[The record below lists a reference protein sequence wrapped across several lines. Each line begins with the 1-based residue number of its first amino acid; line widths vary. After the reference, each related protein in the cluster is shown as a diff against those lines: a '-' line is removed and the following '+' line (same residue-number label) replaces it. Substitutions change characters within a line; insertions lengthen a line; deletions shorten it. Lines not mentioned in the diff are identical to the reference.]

1 MQALPPSPKS
11 RSPEPTPSDSSA
23 WGRMITSFSRAP
35 TRHGENDSLS
45 SYNSYAFNGRLF
57 NMSKANYNS
66 ANTALA
72 RELKNRHLQMI
83 AFGGSI
89 GTGLFVASGVALYR
103 GGPVSLLL
111 AFIIMGAMQFFTMQ
125 ALGEL
130 SVAFPVGGS
139 FANYSTRFLDPSW
152 GFAMG
157 WNYTL
162 QYLIVL
168 PLEII
173 AGAFTTN
180 YWNPNASKSIFIVL
194 FFILILGINL
204 LGVKG
209 YGEAEFIFSA
219 VKVTAI
225 VGFILLGMIINIAG
239 TPEGDYI
246 GFTRWHS
253 PGAFHN
259 GFKGFA
265 SVLVTAAFSFA
276 GTEMVGLAAAETSNP
291 KKSIP
296 AAVKQ
301 VFWRISLF
309 YILSILFIGLLVP
322 YNEPRLLGAK
332 YGSDAAASPFVIAIE
347 MSGSDVLPDIM
358 NAVILISLISVGNTA
373 VYAASRTLAA
383 LAEQSLAPK
392 MFAYIDRTGRP
403 LVAIICCGLLGLLAF
418 TANSKIHNEIFNWLL
433 AISGL
438 STLFTWS
445 SICVCH
451 IRFRKAWE
459 LSGYNTSQL
468 AFRSQVGVWGSWVA
482 LAAYGTVLVL
492 QIWVAISPIQAEGE
506 DPLTTPQR
514 LKNFFLQVLT
524 IPMIFLFYFTH
535 KTWMGTK
542 VVKDK
547 DIDINT
553 GRRYLH
559 VWNEEEEQ
567 ARRKWPLW
575 KRVYNHLYTST
586 TTTMAGHTF
595 WQYIRLKAIVTFI
608 RLINH
613 IFTRPHFTPSPT
625 CIRKPIRIPSRGL
638 NRFIDAW
645 IYYPKN
651 YTDNKKYG
659 LVINWHG
666 GAYTLPN
673 LGMDHQFCEK
683 IATENNVLVLD
694 ADYRKAPEYPLP
706 GAVEDAEDTFSWVES
721 QAQMFDL
728 DRVALSG
735 FSSGG
740 NLALVASSDLRREYK
755 MNIRAVYAFYPGV
768 DFSIPPEEKTVP
780 EPIRPLPVSFQH
792 LLTEAYVPRTEDRKS
807 PKASPMYAEGI
818 SFPEHVMLVA
828 CSGDIFTPE
837 IEVFGKKLERAGRDV
852 EIVRI
857 EGAHGCDK
865 TTNPKTFRPEARDF
879 AKPFLANS
887 SPFYSHIA
895 SSIQH
900 PVSSTSLS
908 LIKVI
913 KFSHTMAS
921 NGINE
926 HFKLLG
932 ASLSQL
938 YRTETYSDLVITCG
952 DDVHRVH
959 KAIICPRSL
968 FFTAACNANFIEGQ
982 EGRINLP
989 EDDPNAVRDMIH
1001 YLYNLDLV
1009 GHEFIPEDGNYIEEE
1024 LSDTEHDDEMKQL
1037 LEWSGRRFIGNR
1049 RVKGLVPKLGARIGP
1064 SSNLRLFAKV
1074 YALGE
1079 KYGIPGLKSIAVSK
1093 FEKLA
1098 KAYAQTEDFRL
1109 AVQEVYTSTIDQD
1122 RGLRDVVVSTVE
1134 ENLGLL
1140 NNQDFE
1146 DLVQATGLG
1155 HDLLMK
1161 ITSAH
1166 RAG

>member
-1 MQALPPSPKS
+1 MAYQREFEMQALPPSPKS
-11 RSPEPTPSDSSA
+11 RSPEPEPDDSSA
-23 WGRMITSFSRAP
+23 WSRLITSFSRAP
-35 TRHGENDSLS
+35 ARHDSLS
-45 SYNSYAFNGRLF
+45 SYGSYGSYAFNGRLF

-225 VGFILLGMIINIAG
+225 VGFILLGIIINIAG
-239 TPEGDYI
+239 SPEGDYI
-246 GFTRWHS
+246 GFTRWQN

-265 SVLVTAAFSFA
+265 SVLVTATFSFA

-291 KKSIP
+291 KKSLP

-309 YILSILFIGLLVP
+309 YILSILLIGLLVP
-322 YNEPRLLGAK
+322 YDEPRLLGAK

-373 VYAASRTLAA
+373 VYASSRMLAA

-418 TANSKIHNEIFNWLL
+418 SANSKIHNEIFNWLL

-445 SICVCH
+445 SICICH

-459 LSGYNTSQL
+459 LSGYNVSQL
-468 AFRSQVGVWGSWVA
+468 AFKSQVGVWGSWVA

-492 QIWVAISPIQAEGE
+492 QVWVAISPIQ
-506 DPLTTPQR
+506 P
-514 LKNFFLQVLT
+514 
-524 IPMIFLFYFTH
+524 
-535 KTWMGTK
+535 
-542 VVKDK
+542 
-547 DIDINT
+547 
-553 GRRYLH
+553 
-559 VWNEEEEQ
+559 EEF
-567 ARRKWPLW
+567 
-575 KRVYNHLYTST
+575 S
-586 TTTMAGHTF
+586 TTTMADHTF
-595 WQYIRLKAIVTFI
+595 WQYIRLKAIVTLI
-608 RLINH
+608 RLINY

-625 CIRKPIRIPSRGL
+625 CIRKLIRIPSRGL
-638 NRFIDAW
+638 NRFINAW
-645 IYYPKN
+645 IYYPNN
-651 YTDNKKYG
+651 YVDTRKYG

-683 IATENNVLVLD
+683 VATENNVLVLD

-706 GAVEDAEDTFSWVES
+706 GAVEDAEDTFRWVES
-721 QAQMFDL
+721 QAHMFDL

-740 NLALVASSDLRREYK
+740 NLALVASSELRREFK

-792 LLTEAYVPRTEDRKS
+792 LLTEAYVLCVKDRKS

-818 SFPEHVMLVA
+818 CFPKHVMLVA

-837 IEVFGKKLERAGRDV
+837 IEVFEKKLERAGCDV

-879 AKPFLANS
+879 AYA
-887 SPFYSHIA
+887 
-895 SSIQH
+895 
-900 PVSSTSLS
+900 
-908 LIKVI
+908 KV
-913 KFSHTMAS
+913 
-921 NGINE
+921 
-926 HFKLLG
+926 
-932 ASLSQL
+932 
-938 YRTETYSDLVITCG
+938 V
-952 DDVHRVH
+952 
-959 KAIICPRSL
+959 RSL
-968 FFTAACNANFIEGQ
+968 Q
-982 EGRINLP
+982 
-989 EDDPNAVRDMIH
+989 
-1001 YLYNLDLV
+1001 
-1009 GHEFIPEDGNYIEEE
+1009 
-1024 LSDTEHDDEMKQL
+1024 
-1037 LEWSGRRFIGNR
+1037 
-1049 RVKGLVPKLGARIGP
+1049 
-1064 SSNLRLFAKV
+1064 
-1074 YALGE
+1074 
-1079 KYGIPGLKSIAVSK
+1079 GIM
-1093 FEKLA
+1093 
-1098 KAYAQTEDFRL
+1098 Q
-1109 AVQEVYTSTIDQD
+1109 
-1122 RGLRDVVVSTVE
+1122 
-1134 ENLGLL
+1134 
-1140 NNQDFE
+1140 
-1146 DLVQATGLG
+1146 
-1155 HDLLMK
+1155 
-1161 ITSAH
+1161 
-1166 RAG
+1166 

>member
-1 MQALPPSPKS
+1 MAYQREFEMQALPPSPKS
-11 RSPEPTPSDSSA
+11 RSPEPAVDDPSA
-23 WGRMITSFSRAP
+23 WSRLITSFSRAP
-35 TRHGENDSLS
+35 SRHDSLS

-111 AFIIMGAMQFFTMQ
+111 AFITMGAMQFFTMQ

-204 LGVKG
+204 LGVKA

-225 VGFILLGMIINIAG
+225 VGFILLGIIINIAG
-239 TPEGDYI
+239 SPEGDYI
-246 GFTRWHS
+246 GFTRWQN

-265 SVLVTAAFSFA
+265 SVLVTATFSFA

-309 YILSILFIGLLVP
+309 YILSVLLIGLLVP

-392 MFAYIDRTGRP
+392 VFAYIDRTGRP

-451 IRFRKAWE
+451 IRFRRAWR
-459 LSGYNTSQL
+459 LSGYNVSQL

-506 DPLTTPQR
+506 DPLTTPER
-514 LKNFFLQVLT
+514 FKNFFLQILT
-524 IPMIFLFYFTH
+524 IPIIFLFYFTH
-535 KTWMGTK
+535 KTWVGTK
-542 VVKDK
+542 VVRDK

-575 KRVYNHLYTST
+575 KRVYNHL
-586 TTTMAGHTF
+586 
-595 WQYIRLKAIVTFI
+595 
-608 RLINH
+608 
-613 IFTRPHFTPSPT
+613 
-625 CIRKPIRIPSRGL
+625 C
-638 NRFIDAW
+638 
-645 IYYPKN
+645 
-651 YTDNKKYG
+651 
-659 LVINWHG
+659 
-666 GAYTLPN
+666 
-673 LGMDHQFCEK
+673 
-683 IATENNVLVLD
+683 
-694 ADYRKAPEYPLP
+694 
-706 GAVEDAEDTFSWVES
+706 
-721 QAQMFDL
+721 
-728 DRVALSG
+728 
-735 FSSGG
+735 
-740 NLALVASSDLRREYK
+740 
-755 MNIRAVYAFYPGV
+755 
-768 DFSIPPEEKTVP
+768 
-780 EPIRPLPVSFQH
+780 
-792 LLTEAYVPRTEDRKS
+792 
-807 PKASPMYAEGI
+807 
-818 SFPEHVMLVA
+818 
-828 CSGDIFTPE
+828 
-837 IEVFGKKLERAGRDV
+837 
-852 EIVRI
+852 
-857 EGAHGCDK
+857 
-865 TTNPKTFRPEARDF
+865 
-879 AKPFLANS
+879 
-887 SPFYSHIA
+887 
-895 SSIQH
+895 
-900 PVSSTSLS
+900 
-908 LIKVI
+908 
-913 KFSHTMAS
+913 
-921 NGINE
+921 
-926 HFKLLG
+926 
-932 ASLSQL
+932 
-938 YRTETYSDLVITCG
+938 
-952 DDVHRVH
+952 
-959 KAIICPRSL
+959 
-968 FFTAACNANFIEGQ
+968 
-982 EGRINLP
+982 
-989 EDDPNAVRDMIH
+989 
-1001 YLYNLDLV
+1001 
-1009 GHEFIPEDGNYIEEE
+1009 
-1024 LSDTEHDDEMKQL
+1024 
-1037 LEWSGRRFIGNR
+1037 
-1049 RVKGLVPKLGARIGP
+1049 
-1064 SSNLRLFAKV
+1064 
-1074 YALGE
+1074 
-1079 KYGIPGLKSIAVSK
+1079 
-1093 FEKLA
+1093 
-1098 KAYAQTEDFRL
+1098 
-1109 AVQEVYTSTIDQD
+1109 
-1122 RGLRDVVVSTVE
+1122 
-1134 ENLGLL
+1134 
-1140 NNQDFE
+1140 
-1146 DLVQATGLG
+1146 
-1155 HDLLMK
+1155 
-1161 ITSAH
+1161 
-1166 RAG
+1166 

>member
-1 MQALPPSPKS
+1 MAYQREFEMQALPPSPKS
-11 RSPEPTPSDSSA
+11 RSPEPTEYDSPSA
-23 WGRMITSFSRAP
+23 WNRLITSFSRAP
-35 TRHGENDSLS
+35 ARHGENDSLS

-225 VGFILLGMIINIAG
+225 VGFILLGIIINIAG
-239 TPEGDYI
+239 SPEGDYI
-246 GFTRWHS
+246 GFTRWHN

-265 SVLVTAAFSFA
+265 SVLVTATFSFA

-291 KKSIP
+291 KKSLP
-296 AAVKQ
+296 VAVKQ

-309 YILSILFIGLLVP
+309 YILSILLIGLLVP

-392 MFAYIDRTGRP
+392 VFAYIDRTGRP

-445 SICVCH
+445 SICICH
-451 IRFRKAWE
+451 IRFRRAWQ
-459 LSGYNTSQL
+459 LSGYNVSQL

-492 QIWVAISPIQAEGE
+492 QIWVAISPIQPEGE
-506 DPLTTPQR
+506 DPLTTPER
-514 LKNFFLQVLT
+514 FKNFFLQILT
-524 IPMIFLFYFTH
+524 IPIIFLFYFTH
-535 KTWMGTK
+535 KTWVGTK
-542 VVKDK
+542 V
-547 DIDINT
+547 
-553 GRRYLH
+553 
-559 VWNEEEEQ
+559 
-567 ARRKWPLW
+567 
-575 KRVYNHLYTST
+575 
-586 TTTMAGHTF
+586 
-595 WQYIRLKAIVTFI
+595 YIRLKVIVTFI
-608 RLINH
+608 RLINY

-625 CIRKPIRIPSRGL
+625 CLRKLIRIPSRDL
-638 NRFIDAW
+638 NRFINAW
-645 IYYPKN
+645 VYYPNN
-651 YTDNKKYG
+651 YTDSQKLP

-673 LGMDHQFCEK
+673 LGIDHHFCEK
-683 IATENNVLVLD
+683 LANENNVLVLD

-706 GAVEDAEDTFSWVES
+706 GALEDAEDTFRWVEG
-721 QAQMFDL
+721 QRIFDL

-740 NLALVASSDLRREYK
+740 NLALVASSELRREFK

-768 DFSIPPEEKTVP
+768 DFSIPPEEKKVP

-792 LLTEAYVPRTEDRKS
+792 LLTEAYVPRVEDRKS
-807 PKASPMYAEGI
+807 PKASLMYAEAI

-837 IEVFGKKLERAGRDV
+837 IEAFGKKLERAGRDV
-852 EIVRI
+852 DVVRI
-857 EGAHGCDK
+857 QGAHGCDK
-865 TTNPKTFRPEARDF
+865 TTNPTMFRAEARDF
-879 AKPFLANS
+879 A
-887 SPFYSHIA
+887 YSKHTNTTMDTEGKFMDMEEFEAISA
-895 SSIQH
+895 KAAQ
-900 PVSSTSLS
+900 PQ
-908 LIKVI
+908 KV
-913 KFSHTMAS
+913 M
-921 NGINE
+921 
-926 HFKLLG
+926 
-932 ASLSQL
+932 
-938 YRTETYSDLVITCG
+938 
-952 DDVHRVH
+952 
-959 KAIICPRSL
+959 
-968 FFTAACNANFIEGQ
+968 
-982 EGRINLP
+982 
-989 EDDPNAVRDMIH
+989 
-1001 YLYNLDLV
+1001 
-1009 GHEFIPEDGNYIEEE
+1009 EEE
-1024 LSDTEHDDEMKQL
+1024 KSESRRREL
-1037 LEWSGRRFIGNR
+1037 LQSLEST
-1049 RVKGLVPKLGARIGP
+1049 
-1064 SSNLRLFAKV
+1064 RL
-1074 YALGE
+1074 
-1079 KYGIPGLKSIAVSK
+1079 
-1093 FEKLA
+1093 
-1098 KAYAQTEDFRL
+1098 T
-1109 AVQEVYTSTIDQD
+1109 
-1122 RGLRDVVVSTVE
+1122 
-1134 ENLGLL
+1134 
-1140 NNQDFE
+1140 
-1146 DLVQATGLG
+1146 
-1155 HDLLMK
+1155 
-1161 ITSAH
+1161 
-1166 RAG
+1166 

>member
-1 MQALPPSPKS
+1 MAYQREFEMQALPPSPKS
-11 RSPEPTPSDSSA
+11 RSPEPTEYDSPSA
-23 WGRMITSFSRAP
+23 WNRLITSFSRAP
-35 TRHGENDSLS
+35 ARHGENDSLS

-225 VGFILLGMIINIAG
+225 VGFILLGIIINIAG
-239 TPEGDYI
+239 SPEGDYI
-246 GFTRWHS
+246 GFTRWHN

-265 SVLVTAAFSFA
+265 SVLVTATFSFA

-291 KKSIP
+291 KKSLP
-296 AAVKQ
+296 VAVKQ

-309 YILSILFIGLLVP
+309 YILSILLIGLLVP

-392 MFAYIDRTGRP
+392 VFAYIDRTGRP

-433 AISGL
+433 AI
-438 STLFTWS
+438 
-445 SICVCH
+445 
-451 IRFRKAWE
+451 
-459 LSGYNTSQL
+459 N
-468 AFRSQVGVWGSWVA
+468 
-482 LAAYGTVLVL
+482 AA
-492 QIWVAISPIQAEGE
+492 
-506 DPLTTPQR
+506 
-514 LKNFFLQVLT
+514 
-524 IPMIFLFYFTH
+524 
-535 KTWMGTK
+535 
-542 VVKDK
+542 
-547 DIDINT
+547 
-553 GRRYLH
+553 
-559 VWNEEEEQ
+559 
-567 ARRKWPLW
+567 
-575 KRVYNHLYTST
+575 
-586 TTTMAGHTF
+586 TTMADHTF
-595 WQYIRLKAIVTFI
+595 WQYIRLKVIVTFI
-608 RLINH
+608 RLINY

-625 CIRKPIRIPSRGL
+625 CIRKLIRIPSRDL
-638 NRFIDAW
+638 NRFINAW
-645 IYYPKN
+645 IYYPNN
-651 YTDNKKYG
+651 YTDSQKLP

-673 LGMDHQFCEK
+673 LGMDHHFCEK
-683 IATENNVLVLD
+683 LANENNVLVLD
-694 ADYRKAPEYPLP
+694 ADYRKAPEHPLP
-706 GAVEDAEDTFSWVES
+706 GALEDAEDTFRWVEG
-721 QAQMFDL
+721 QRIFDL

-740 NLALVASSDLRREYK
+740 NLALVASSELRREFK

-768 DFSIPPEEKTVP
+768 DFSIPPEEKKVP
-780 EPIRPLPVSFQH
+780 EPIRPLPVTFQH
-792 LLTEAYVPRTEDRKS
+792 LLTEAYVPRVEDRKS
-807 PKASPMYAEGI
+807 PKASPMYAEAI

-852 EIVRI
+852 EVVRI
-857 EGAHGCDK
+857 QGAHGCDK
-865 TTNPKTFRPEARDF
+865 TTNPAMFRAEARDF
-879 AKPFLANS
+879 A
-887 SPFYSHIA
+887 YS
-895 SSIQH
+895 
-900 PVSSTSLS
+900 
-908 LIKVI
+908 KV
-913 KFSHTMAS
+913 
-921 NGINE
+921 
-926 HFKLLG
+926 L
-932 ASLSQL
+932 
-938 YRTETYSDLVITCG
+938 
-952 DDVHRVH
+952 
-959 KAIICPRSL
+959 RSL
-968 FFTAACNANFIEGQ
+968 Q
-982 EGRINLP
+982 
-989 EDDPNAVRDMIH
+989 
-1001 YLYNLDLV
+1001 
-1009 GHEFIPEDGNYIEEE
+1009 YI
-1024 LSDTEHDDEMKQL
+1024 M
-1037 LEWSGRRFIGNR
+1037 
-1049 RVKGLVPKLGARIGP
+1049 
-1064 SSNLRLFAKV
+1064 
-1074 YALGE
+1074 
-1079 KYGIPGLKSIAVSK
+1079 
-1093 FEKLA
+1093 
-1098 KAYAQTEDFRL
+1098 
-1109 AVQEVYTSTIDQD
+1109 
-1122 RGLRDVVVSTVE
+1122 
-1134 ENLGLL
+1134 
-1140 NNQDFE
+1140 
-1146 DLVQATGLG
+1146 
-1155 HDLLMK
+1155 
-1161 ITSAH
+1161 
-1166 RAG
+1166 

>member
-11 RSPEPTPSDSSA
+11 RSPEPTECESPSA
-23 WGRMITSFSRAP
+23 WNRLITSFSRAP
-35 TRHGENDSLS
+35 ARHGENDSLS
-45 SYNSYAFNGRLF
+45 SYSSYAFNGRLF

-111 AFIIMGAMQFFTMQ
+111 AFIVMGAMQFFTMQ

-204 LGVKG
+204 LGVKA

-219 VKVTAI
+219 VKITAI
-225 VGFILLGMIINIAG
+225 IGFILLGIIINIAG
-239 TPEGDYI
+239 SPEGGYI
-246 GFTRWHS
+246 GFTRWHN

-265 SVLVTAAFSFA
+265 SVLVTATFSFA
-276 GTEMVGLAAAETSNP
+276 GTEMVGLASAETSNP
-291 KKSIP
+291 KKSLP

-309 YILSILFIGLLVP
+309 YILSILLIGLLVP
-322 YNEPRLLGAK
+322 YTEPRLLGAK

-373 VYAASRTLAA
+373 VYASSRTVAA

-445 SICVCH
+445 SICICH
-451 IRFRKAWE
+451 IRFRKAWQ
-459 LSGYNTSQL
+459 LSGYDVSQL

-482 LAAYGTVLVL
+482 LAAYGTVLIL
-492 QIWVAISPIQAEGE
+492 QIWVAISPIQPEGE
-506 DPLTTPQR
+506 DPLTVPER
-514 LKNFFLQVLT
+514 LKNFFLQILT
-524 IPMIFLFYFTH
+524 VPTIFLFYFTH
-535 KTWMGTK
+535 KIWVGTK
-542 VVKDK
+542 VVR
-547 DIDINT
+547 N
-553 GRRYLH
+553 
-559 VWNEEEEQ
+559 
-567 ARRKWPLW
+567 
-575 KRVYNHLYTST
+575 TST
-586 TTTMAGHTF
+586 TMANHTF
-595 WQYIRLKAIVTFI
+595 WQYIRLKAIVTLV
-608 RLINH
+608 RLINY

-625 CIRKPIRIPSRGL
+625 CIRKLIRIPSRDL
-638 NRFIDAW
+638 NRFINAW
-645 IYYPKN
+645 VYYPKD
-651 YTDNKKYG
+651 YTDTKKYG

-673 LGMDHQFCEK
+673 LGMDHEFCHK
-683 IATENNVLVLD
+683 IASENNVLVLD
-694 ADYRKAPEYPLP
+694 ADYRKAPEFPLP
-706 GAVEDAEDTFSWVES
+706 GAIEDAEDTFRWVES
-721 QAQMFDL
+721 QATFDL

-740 NLALVASSDLRREYK
+740 NLALVASSELRREFK
-755 MNIRAVYAFYPGV
+755 MNIRAVFAFYPGV
-768 DFSIPPEEKTVP
+768 DFSIPPEEKTVAVP
-780 EPIRPLPVSFQH
+780 VRPIPVPFQH
-792 LLTEAYVPRTEDRKS
+792 FLAEAYVPRVEDRKS
-807 PKASPMYAEGI
+807 PKASPMYAEAT
-818 SFPEHVMLVA
+818 SFPEHVILVA

-837 IEVFGKKLERAGRDV
+837 IEVFGKKLELAGRDV
-852 EIVRI
+852 EIVGI

-865 TTNPKTFRPEARDF
+865 TTNPRLFRPEARNF
-879 AKPFLANS
+879 A
-887 SPFYSHIA
+887 YSKVV
-895 SSIQH
+895 Q
-900 PVSSTSLS
+900 SL
-908 LIKVI
+908 
-913 KFSHTMAS
+913 
-921 NGINE
+921 
-926 HFKLLG
+926 
-932 ASLSQL
+932 Q
-938 YRTETYSDLVITCG
+938 
-952 DDVHRVH
+952 
-959 KAIICPRSL
+959 AIM
-968 FFTAACNANFIEGQ
+968 Q
-982 EGRINLP
+982 
-989 EDDPNAVRDMIH
+989 
-1001 YLYNLDLV
+1001 
-1009 GHEFIPEDGNYIEEE
+1009 
-1024 LSDTEHDDEMKQL
+1024 
-1037 LEWSGRRFIGNR
+1037 
-1049 RVKGLVPKLGARIGP
+1049 
-1064 SSNLRLFAKV
+1064 
-1074 YALGE
+1074 
-1079 KYGIPGLKSIAVSK
+1079 
-1093 FEKLA
+1093 
-1098 KAYAQTEDFRL
+1098 
-1109 AVQEVYTSTIDQD
+1109 
-1122 RGLRDVVVSTVE
+1122 
-1134 ENLGLL
+1134 
-1140 NNQDFE
+1140 
-1146 DLVQATGLG
+1146 
-1155 HDLLMK
+1155 
-1161 ITSAH
+1161 
-1166 RAG
+1166 

>member
-1 MQALPPSPKS
+1 MAYQREFEMQALPPSPKS
-11 RSPEPTPSDSSA
+11 RSPEPEPNDSSA
-23 WGRMITSFSRAP
+23 WDRLITSFSRAP
-35 TRHGENDSLS
+35 SRHDSLS

-209 YGEAEFIFSA
+209 YGEAEFVFSA

-225 VGFILLGMIINIAG
+225 VGFILLGIIINIAG
-239 TPEGDYI
+239 SPEGDYI
-246 GFTRWHS
+246 GFTRWQN

-259 GFKGFA
+259 GFRGFA
-265 SVLVTAAFSFA
+265 SVLVTATFSFA

-291 KKSIP
+291 KKSLP

-309 YILSILFIGLLVP
+309 YILSILLIGLLVP

-373 VYAASRTLAA
+373 VYASSRTLAA

-418 TANSKIHNEIFNWLL
+418 SANSKIHNEIFNWLL

-451 IRFRKAWE
+451 IRFRKAWA
-459 LSGYNTSQL
+459 LSGYNVSQL
-468 AFRSQVGVWGSWVA
+468 AFKSQVGVWGSWVA

-506 DPLTTPQR
+506 DPLTTPER
-514 LKNFFLQVLT
+514 FKNFFLQILT
-524 IPMIFLFYFTH
+524 IPIICLFYFTH
-535 KTWMGTK
+535 KIWVGTK
-542 VVKDK
+542 VVRDK

-567 ARRKWPLW
+567 AKRKWPLW
-575 KRVYNHLYTST
+575 KRVYNHL
-586 TTTMAGHTF
+586 
-595 WQYIRLKAIVTFI
+595 
-608 RLINH
+608 
-613 IFTRPHFTPSPT
+613 
-625 CIRKPIRIPSRGL
+625 C
-638 NRFIDAW
+638 
-645 IYYPKN
+645 
-651 YTDNKKYG
+651 
-659 LVINWHG
+659 
-666 GAYTLPN
+666 
-673 LGMDHQFCEK
+673 
-683 IATENNVLVLD
+683 
-694 ADYRKAPEYPLP
+694 
-706 GAVEDAEDTFSWVES
+706 
-721 QAQMFDL
+721 
-728 DRVALSG
+728 
-735 FSSGG
+735 
-740 NLALVASSDLRREYK
+740 
-755 MNIRAVYAFYPGV
+755 
-768 DFSIPPEEKTVP
+768 
-780 EPIRPLPVSFQH
+780 
-792 LLTEAYVPRTEDRKS
+792 
-807 PKASPMYAEGI
+807 
-818 SFPEHVMLVA
+818 
-828 CSGDIFTPE
+828 
-837 IEVFGKKLERAGRDV
+837 
-852 EIVRI
+852 
-857 EGAHGCDK
+857 
-865 TTNPKTFRPEARDF
+865 
-879 AKPFLANS
+879 
-887 SPFYSHIA
+887 
-895 SSIQH
+895 
-900 PVSSTSLS
+900 
-908 LIKVI
+908 
-913 KFSHTMAS
+913 
-921 NGINE
+921 
-926 HFKLLG
+926 
-932 ASLSQL
+932 
-938 YRTETYSDLVITCG
+938 
-952 DDVHRVH
+952 
-959 KAIICPRSL
+959 
-968 FFTAACNANFIEGQ
+968 
-982 EGRINLP
+982 
-989 EDDPNAVRDMIH
+989 
-1001 YLYNLDLV
+1001 
-1009 GHEFIPEDGNYIEEE
+1009 
-1024 LSDTEHDDEMKQL
+1024 
-1037 LEWSGRRFIGNR
+1037 
-1049 RVKGLVPKLGARIGP
+1049 
-1064 SSNLRLFAKV
+1064 
-1074 YALGE
+1074 
-1079 KYGIPGLKSIAVSK
+1079 
-1093 FEKLA
+1093 
-1098 KAYAQTEDFRL
+1098 
-1109 AVQEVYTSTIDQD
+1109 
-1122 RGLRDVVVSTVE
+1122 
-1134 ENLGLL
+1134 
-1140 NNQDFE
+1140 
-1146 DLVQATGLG
+1146 
-1155 HDLLMK
+1155 
-1161 ITSAH
+1161 
-1166 RAG
+1166 

>member
-1 MQALPPSPKS
+1 MAYQREFEMQALPPSPKS
-11 RSPEPTPSDSSA
+11 RIPILTESKDCDSPSA
-23 WGRMITSFSRAP
+23 WSRLVTSFSRAP
-35 TRHGENDSLS
+35 ARHSENDSLS

-111 AFIIMGAMQFFTMQ
+111 AFIVMGAMQFFTMQ

-194 FFILILGINL
+194 FFIVILGINL

-219 VKVTAI
+219 VKITAI
-225 VGFILLGMIINIAG
+225 VGFILLGIIINIAG
-239 TPEGDYI
+239 SPEGDYI
-246 GFTRWHS
+246 GFTRWHN

-265 SVLVTAAFSFA
+265 SVLVTATFSFA

-291 KKSIP
+291 KKSLP

-309 YILSILFIGLLVP
+309 YILSILLIGLLVP
-322 YNEPRLLGAK
+322 YDEPRLLGAK

-373 VYAASRTLAA
+373 VYASSRTLAA

-403 LVAIICCGLLGLLAF
+403 LVAIVCCGLLGLLAF

-438 STLFTWS
+438 
-445 SICVCH
+445 
-451 IRFRKAWE
+451 
-459 LSGYNTSQL
+459 
-468 AFRSQVGVWGSWVA
+468 
-482 LAAYGTVLVL
+482 
-492 QIWVAISPIQAEGE
+492 
-506 DPLTTPQR
+506 
-514 LKNFFLQVLT
+514 
-524 IPMIFLFYFTH
+524 
-535 KTWMGTK
+535 
-542 VVKDK
+542 
-547 DIDINT
+547 
-553 GRRYLH
+553 
-559 VWNEEEEQ
+559 
-567 ARRKWPLW
+567 
-575 KRVYNHLYTST
+575 
-586 TTTMAGHTF
+586 TMADHTF
-595 WQYIRLKAIVTFI
+595 WQYLRLKAIVTII
-608 RLINH
+608 RLINY

-625 CIRKPIRIPSRGL
+625 CIRKFIRIPSRDL
-638 NRFIDAW
+638 NRFINAW
-645 IYYPKN
+645 IYYPNN
-651 YTDNKKYG
+651 YTNTRKYG

-673 LGMDHQFCEK
+673 LGMDHEFCEK
-683 IATENNVLVLD
+683 MATENNVLVLD

-706 GAVEDAEDTFSWVES
+706 GAVEDAEDTLRWVES
-721 QAQMFDL
+721 QGGMFDL

-740 NLALVASSDLRREYK
+740 NLALVASSELRREFK

-768 DFSIPPEEKTVP
+768 DFTIPPEKKTVP
-780 EPIRPLPVSFQH
+780 EPIRPIPVSFQH
-792 LLTEAYVPRTEDRKS
+792 LLTEAYVPRVEDRKS
-807 PKASPMYAEGI
+807 PKASPMYAKAK
-818 SFPEHVMLVA
+818 SFPEHLMLVA

-837 IEVFGKKLERAGRDV
+837 IEVFAEKLERAGRDV
-852 EIVRI
+852 EVVGI

-865 TTNPKTFRPEARDF
+865 TTNPRLFRAGARD
-879 AKPFLANS
+879 LA
-887 SPFYSHIA
+887 YSKVV
-895 SSIQH
+895 Q
-900 PVSSTSLS
+900 SL
-908 LIKVI
+908 
-913 KFSHTMAS
+913 
-921 NGINE
+921 
-926 HFKLLG
+926 
-932 ASLSQL
+932 
-938 YRTETYSDLVITCG
+938 
-952 DDVHRVH
+952 
-959 KAIICPRSL
+959 
-968 FFTAACNANFIEGQ
+968 
-982 EGRINLP
+982 
-989 EDDPNAVRDMIH
+989 
-1001 YLYNLDLV
+1001 
-1009 GHEFIPEDGNYIEEE
+1009 
-1024 LSDTEHDDEMKQL
+1024 
-1037 LEWSGRRFIGNR
+1037 
-1049 RVKGLVPKLGARIGP
+1049 
-1064 SSNLRLFAKV
+1064 
-1074 YALGE
+1074 
-1079 KYGIPGLKSIAVSK
+1079 
-1093 FEKLA
+1093 
-1098 KAYAQTEDFRL
+1098 
-1109 AVQEVYTSTIDQD
+1109 QD
-1122 RGLRDVVVSTVE
+1122 IMQNIL
-1134 ENLGLL
+1134 
-1140 NNQDFE
+1140 
-1146 DLVQATGLG
+1146 
-1155 HDLLMK
+1155 
-1161 ITSAH
+1161 
-1166 RAG
+1166 

>member
-1 MQALPPSPKS
+1 MISKFELACIFSACSFISNMAYQREFEMQALPPSPKS
-11 RSPEPTPSDSSA
+11 RSPEPNVDDSSA
-23 WGRMITSFSRAP
+23 WSRLMTSFSRAP
-35 TRHGENDSLS
+35 ARHGENDSLS

-57 NMSKANYNS
+57 NMKKANYNS

-111 AFIIMGAMQFFTMQ
+111 AFITMGAMQFFTMQ

-204 LGVKG
+204 LGVKA

-219 VKVTAI
+219 VKITAI
-225 VGFILLGMIINIAG
+225 AGFILLGIIINIAG
-239 TPEGDYI
+239 SPEGDYI
-246 GFTRWHS
+246 GFTRWHN

-259 GFKGFA
+259 SFKGFA
-265 SVLVTAAFSFA
+265 SVLVTATFSFG

-309 YILSILFIGLLVP
+309 YILSILLIGLLVP

-438 STLFTWS
+438 SSLFTWG

-451 IRFRKAWE
+451 IRFRRAWQ
-459 LSGYNTSQL
+459 LSGYNVSQL

-506 DPLTTPQR
+506 DPLATAGR
-514 LKNFFLQVLT
+514 YKNFFLQILT
-524 IPMIFLFYFTH
+524 IPVIFLFYFTH
-535 KTWMGTK
+535 KIWYM
-542 VVKDK
+542 
-547 DIDINT
+547 
-553 GRRYLH
+553 
-559 VWNEEEEQ
+559 
-567 ARRKWPLW
+567 
-575 KRVYNHLYTST
+575 
-586 TTTMAGHTF
+586 
-595 WQYIRLKAIVTFI
+595 RLKAIVTFI
-608 RLINH
+608 RLINY
-613 IFTRPHFTPSPT
+613 IFTRPHFKPSPT
-625 CIRKPIRIPSRGL
+625 CIRKPIRIPSRDL
-638 NRFIDAW
+638 NRFINAW

-651 YTDNKKYG
+651 HTDTKKYG

-706 GAVEDAEDTFSWVES
+706 GAVEDAEDTFRWVES
-721 QAQMFDL
+721 QAQIFDL

-740 NLALVASSDLRREYK
+740 NLALVASSELRREFK
-755 MNIRAVYAFYPGV
+755 MNIRAVFAFYPGV
-768 DFSIPPEEKTVP
+768 DFSIQPEEKTVS

-792 LLTEAYVPRTEDRKS
+792 LLTEAYVPRVEDRKS
-807 PKASPMYAEGI
+807 PKASPMYAEGT
-818 SFPEHVMLVA
+818 SFPKYVMLVA

-837 IEVFGKKLERAGRDV
+837 IEVFGKKLERAGRV

-865 TTNPKTFRPEARDF
+865 TTNPKTFRAEARDF
-879 AKPFLANS
+879 AYGK
-887 SPFYSHIA
+887 
-895 SSIQH
+895 
-900 PVSSTSLS
+900 VVKSLQ
-908 LIKVI
+908 
-913 KFSHTMAS
+913 
-921 NGINE
+921 GIM
-926 HFKLLG
+926 
-932 ASLSQL
+932 Q
-938 YRTETYSDLVITCG
+938 
-952 DDVHRVH
+952 
-959 KAIICPRSL
+959 
-968 FFTAACNANFIEGQ
+968 
-982 EGRINLP
+982 
-989 EDDPNAVRDMIH
+989 
-1001 YLYNLDLV
+1001 
-1009 GHEFIPEDGNYIEEE
+1009 
-1024 LSDTEHDDEMKQL
+1024 
-1037 LEWSGRRFIGNR
+1037 
-1049 RVKGLVPKLGARIGP
+1049 
-1064 SSNLRLFAKV
+1064 
-1074 YALGE
+1074 
-1079 KYGIPGLKSIAVSK
+1079 
-1093 FEKLA
+1093 
-1098 KAYAQTEDFRL
+1098 
-1109 AVQEVYTSTIDQD
+1109 
-1122 RGLRDVVVSTVE
+1122 
-1134 ENLGLL
+1134 
-1140 NNQDFE
+1140 
-1146 DLVQATGLG
+1146 
-1155 HDLLMK
+1155 
-1161 ITSAH
+1161 
-1166 RAG
+1166 

>member
-1 MQALPPSPKS
+1 MAYQREFEMQALPPSPKS
-11 RSPEPTPSDSSA
+11 RSPEPAVDDPSA
-23 WGRMITSFSRAP
+23 WSRLITSFSRAP
-35 TRHGENDSLS
+35 SRHDSLS

-111 AFIIMGAMQFFTMQ
+111 AFITMGAMQFFTMQ

-204 LGVKG
+204 LGVKA

-225 VGFILLGMIINIAG
+225 VGFILLGIIINIAG
-239 TPEGDYI
+239 SPEGDYI
-246 GFTRWHS
+246 GFTRWQN

-265 SVLVTAAFSFA
+265 SVLVTATFSFA

-309 YILSILFIGLLVP
+309 YILSVLLIGLLVP

-392 MFAYIDRTGRP
+392 VFAYIDRTGRP

-451 IRFRKAWE
+451 IRFRRAWH
-459 LSGYNTSQL
+459 LSGYNVSQL

-482 LAAYGTVLVL
+482 LAAYGTVLIL

-506 DPLTTPQR
+506 DPLTTPER
-514 LKNFFLQVLT
+514 FKNFFLQILT
-524 IPMIFLFYFTH
+524 IPIIFLFYFTH
-535 KTWMGTK
+535 KTWVGTK
-542 VVKDK
+542 VVRDK

-575 KRVYNHLYTST
+575 KRVYNHL
-586 TTTMAGHTF
+586 
-595 WQYIRLKAIVTFI
+595 
-608 RLINH
+608 
-613 IFTRPHFTPSPT
+613 
-625 CIRKPIRIPSRGL
+625 C
-638 NRFIDAW
+638 
-645 IYYPKN
+645 
-651 YTDNKKYG
+651 
-659 LVINWHG
+659 
-666 GAYTLPN
+666 
-673 LGMDHQFCEK
+673 
-683 IATENNVLVLD
+683 
-694 ADYRKAPEYPLP
+694 
-706 GAVEDAEDTFSWVES
+706 
-721 QAQMFDL
+721 
-728 DRVALSG
+728 
-735 FSSGG
+735 
-740 NLALVASSDLRREYK
+740 
-755 MNIRAVYAFYPGV
+755 
-768 DFSIPPEEKTVP
+768 
-780 EPIRPLPVSFQH
+780 
-792 LLTEAYVPRTEDRKS
+792 
-807 PKASPMYAEGI
+807 
-818 SFPEHVMLVA
+818 
-828 CSGDIFTPE
+828 
-837 IEVFGKKLERAGRDV
+837 
-852 EIVRI
+852 
-857 EGAHGCDK
+857 
-865 TTNPKTFRPEARDF
+865 
-879 AKPFLANS
+879 
-887 SPFYSHIA
+887 
-895 SSIQH
+895 
-900 PVSSTSLS
+900 
-908 LIKVI
+908 
-913 KFSHTMAS
+913 
-921 NGINE
+921 
-926 HFKLLG
+926 
-932 ASLSQL
+932 
-938 YRTETYSDLVITCG
+938 
-952 DDVHRVH
+952 
-959 KAIICPRSL
+959 
-968 FFTAACNANFIEGQ
+968 
-982 EGRINLP
+982 
-989 EDDPNAVRDMIH
+989 
-1001 YLYNLDLV
+1001 
-1009 GHEFIPEDGNYIEEE
+1009 
-1024 LSDTEHDDEMKQL
+1024 
-1037 LEWSGRRFIGNR
+1037 
-1049 RVKGLVPKLGARIGP
+1049 
-1064 SSNLRLFAKV
+1064 
-1074 YALGE
+1074 
-1079 KYGIPGLKSIAVSK
+1079 
-1093 FEKLA
+1093 
-1098 KAYAQTEDFRL
+1098 
-1109 AVQEVYTSTIDQD
+1109 
-1122 RGLRDVVVSTVE
+1122 
-1134 ENLGLL
+1134 
-1140 NNQDFE
+1140 
-1146 DLVQATGLG
+1146 
-1155 HDLLMK
+1155 
-1161 ITSAH
+1161 
-1166 RAG
+1166 